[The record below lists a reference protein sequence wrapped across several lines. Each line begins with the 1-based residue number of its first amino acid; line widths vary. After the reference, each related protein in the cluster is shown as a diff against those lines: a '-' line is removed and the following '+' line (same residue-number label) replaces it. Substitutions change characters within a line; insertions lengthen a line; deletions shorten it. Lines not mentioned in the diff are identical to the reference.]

1 MSREVVLVAGLLLGG
16 LGYSALIFYVWRYR
30 HAAGGWSLL
39 GILLSVFGWTT
50 FYALEV
56 TSRTVA
62 TAEFWS
68 TLKFAGV
75 VGMPPCLLVFALEYT
90 GHRGVGR
97 RLIALLAVVPTLTV
111 VSFVLE
117 PTKNLIHVYDPALRA
132 AGELPFTPFPTLGL
146 LFVPHAVYNYG
157 LALAALGLTVVRSY
171 RAGPAYRTQ
180 AVMVAVAAAVPL
192 GANMLYV
199 AGLFGEDAK
208 DPVPFLFALLAVVL
222 VWGFFRQELLD
233 VVPVARDL
241 VLEQLVD
248 GVVVLDVHDRVVDA
262 NAAAGVLFGVRTARL
277 VGRYLRDLF
286 PAAAGLF
293 EDGVGDG
300 FRDGV
305 GRPALR
311 PRQADVMVPARP
323 GVPARD
329 VAVNVT
335 PLVVRSAPAGRV
347 LLLHDV
353 TEREAAQRRLHEL
366 LDEQTRVAETLQAS
380 LRPRSLPAVPGLQLA
395 ARSLPAGPGARGSGH
410 VSGDFYDVHRVLGGD
425 WAFAV
430 GDVSGK
436 GVEAAVVTSMA
447 RWTVRTLSA
456 EGRAPRQVLERL
468 NRVLLGDESSERF
481 CTLAYGRIAGADL
494 LRSGD
499 MGGIAGAPSTDDAGV
514 TVRLV
519 LGGHPE
525 PLLRRRDGHVESV
538 GRPGTALGLLPSV
551 DVEEARLV
559 LTSQDVLLLYTD
571 GVTEA
576 RRGSEQFGEDRLA
589 EVLAASAVGLRGRT
603 GAAAAHLVAEAVAE
617 RVLAEVTGWASR
629 RDDVAVLVLAVP

>member
-1 MSREVVLVAGLLLGG
+1 MSREVVLVAGLLFGG
-16 LGYSALIFYVWRYR
+16 LGYFALISYVWRYR
-30 HAAGGWSLL
+30 HAAGGGSLL

-68 TLKFAGV
+68 TLKFVGV

-90 GHRGVGR
+90 GHRGVRR
-97 RLIALLAVVPTLTV
+97 RLVALLAVVPTLTV

-132 AGELPFTPFPTLGL
+132 AGELPFTPFPTLGP

-157 LALAALGLTVVRSY
+157 LALAALGLTVVRLL

-180 AVMVAVAAAVPL
+180 AVLVAVAAAVPL

-199 AGLFGEDAK
+199 TGLLGEDAK

-233 VVPVARDL
+233 VVPIARDL
-241 VLEQLVD
+241 VLEQMVD
-248 GVVVLDVHDRVVDA
+248 GVVVLDVHGRVVDA
-262 NAAAGVLFGVRTARL
+262 NAAAGALFGLRTAGL

-286 PAAAGLF
+286 PAAAGLL
-293 EDGVGDG
+293 EGGLG
-300 FRDGV
+300 AGA
-305 GRPALR
+305 GRRAPR
-311 PRQADVMVPARP
+311 SRQADVVVPARP

-347 LLLHDV
+347 LLFHDV

-380 LRPRSLPAVPGLQLA
+380 LRPRSLPPVPGLQLA
-395 ARSLPAGPGARGSGH
+395 ARSLPAGPGARGSGQ

-456 EGRAPRQVLERL
+456 EGRAPCQVLEQL
-468 NRVLLGDESSERF
+468 NRALLGDESSERF
-481 CTLAYGRIAGADL
+481 CTLAYGRIDAADL
-494 LRSGD
+494 LRLGG
-499 MGGIAGAPSTDDAGV
+499 MGGIAGAPGADDAGV

-525 PLLRRRDGHVESV
+525 PLLRRRDGQVEPV
-538 GRPGTALGLLPSV
+538 GRPGTALGLLPSL
-551 DVEEARLV
+551 DVEEAQVV

-576 RRGSEQFGEDRLA
+576 RRGAEQFGEERLA
-589 EVLAASAVGLRGRT
+589 EVLAASAVGLRGRAGIT
-603 GAAAAHLVAEAVAE
+603 AAHLVAEAVAD

-629 RDDVAVLVLAVP
+629 RDDVAILVLAVP